1 MLAGAR
7 RKAYLLRP
15 VLWRLQ
21 RRSHVRL
28 PDALLSATRIS
39 DPRLFDVSG
48 FDAWG
53 FDAWG
58 FDVWPWRLDA
68 YSGVCHSDAPD
79 TAAENR
85 SRLPM
90 SFLS

>member
-7 RKAYLLRP
+7 RKARLLRP

-48 FDAWG
+48 FDA
-53 FDAWG
+53 
-58 FDVWPWRLDA
+58 
-68 YSGVCHSDAPD
+68 
-79 TAAENR
+79 
-85 SRLPM
+85 
-90 SFLS
+90 

>member
-1 MLAGAR
+1 
-7 RKAYLLRP
+7 

-48 FDAWG
+48 FD
-53 FDAWG
+53 
-58 FDVWPWRLDA
+58 VWPWRLDA

-79 TAAENR
+79 TAAEDR